1 MKYVRVREHV
11 PPPRPLASV
20 IPCNVDKKLSLF
32 VWADFEPHPLKSTRT
47 LLTPPSVSK
56 QTNTMNLENMTTM
69 YQYPKLQM

>member
-47 LLTPPSVSK
+47 LLTPPHPPGQAQPSKYKRRQNFVSVY
-56 QTNTMNLENMTTM
+56 T
-69 YQYPKLQM
+69 